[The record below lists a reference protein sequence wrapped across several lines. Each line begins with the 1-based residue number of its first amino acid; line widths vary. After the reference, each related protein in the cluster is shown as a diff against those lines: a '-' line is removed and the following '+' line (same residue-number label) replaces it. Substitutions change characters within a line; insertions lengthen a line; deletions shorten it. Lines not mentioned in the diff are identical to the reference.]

1 MTYLVTARKWR
12 PSKFSEVVGQEHVT
26 ATLLNSLKL
35 GRVAHAY
42 IFAGPRGVGKTTVA
56 RILAKAINCLNPQDY
71 EPCNECEMC
80 LEISNGRSID
90 ILEIDGASNRGID
103 EVRDLRESV
112 RYTPTKAKYK
122 VYIIDEVHM
131 LTKEAFNALLKTL
144 EEPPP
149 HILFIFATTEPHRVP
164 STILSRCQR
173 FDFRRIEIQKIIER
187 LKLIAQQDGVQ
198 IDEDSLFT
206 IAKKANGSLRDALS
220 IFDQVVSFC
229 GENIKFEDVIKALNI
244 IDQEV
249 FFKVT
254 DIVKQKNIKAGLELI
269 DEIVKLGYD
278 FQEFLSGLSE
288 HLRNFLVV
296 ITTKSTELIEATEYY
311 KSRYISQANDF
322 SEADIVRMLK
332 IVNDAEISIKW
343 APQPRLKLEMVIT
356 QLASLDSTVKIQE
369 LISKIEELEKYLNS
383 SGGATP
389 ENFNKP
395 PKGGNKLNMTSTP
408 TPQSI
413 QQVKSPSK
421 NDAISLQSADIID
434 DINKLFDE
442 PTEIY
447 ETKTLIKNETPEIIN
462 PEKFLNLIREKW
474 EEIANKAQNY
484 NLNLTTALK
493 LSWPIEIKNFKL
505 NIGTS
510 NDLHLEWIKKNRGF
524 LREAIKELCGFELE
538 IGVSIV
544 DVEKLREEIIQLSP
558 DLKLKKL
565 INESPFVKS
574 LIQNLGAK
582 PID

>member
-1 MTYLVTARKWR
+1 MAYLVTARKWR

-42 IFAGPRGVGKTTVA
+42 IFAGPRGIGKTTVA

-80 LEISNGRSID
+80 VEISNGRSID
-90 ILEIDGASNRGID
+90 VLEIDGASNRGID

-187 LKLIAQQDGVQ
+187 LKLIAQQDKIQ
-198 IDEDSLFT
+198 IDDDSLFT

-229 GENIKFEDVIKALNI
+229 GEKIKFEDVIKALNI
-244 IDQEV
+244 IDQEI
-249 FFKVT
+249 FFRVT
-254 DIVKQKNIKAGLELI
+254 DIVKEKNIKAGLELV
-269 DEIVKLGYD
+269 DEITKLGYD
-278 FQEFLSGLSE
+278 FQEFLTGLSE

-311 KSRYISQANDF
+311 KSRYISQANNF
-322 SEADIVRMLK
+322 TESDIIRMLK
-332 IVNDAEISIKW
+332 IVNDAEASIKW

-356 QLASLDSTVKIQE
+356 QLASLDSAVKIQE
-369 LISKIEELEKYLNS
+369 LLAKIEELEKYLNS
-383 SGGATP
+383 SGGANP
-389 ENFNKP
+389 ENFNIP
-395 PKGGNKLNMTSTP
+395 PEGGNKSKVEMSPTS
-408 TPQSI
+408 QNI
-413 QQVKSPSK
+413 QPKPSQK
-421 NDAISLQSADIID
+421 TETLTLQSDDID
-434 DINKLFDE
+434 SINKLFDD
-442 PTEIY
+442 PTQTY
-447 ETKTLIKNETPEIIN
+447 EKKIFQKRETPKIID
-462 PEKFLNLIREKW
+462 PEKILNLIREKW
-474 EEIANKAQNY
+474 DEIVNKAQSY

-493 LSWPIEIKNFKL
+493 FSWPIAIKESKL

-510 NDLHLEWIKKNRGF
+510 TDLHLEWIKKNRSF
-524 LREAIKELCGFELE
+524 LREKIKELCNLDLE
-538 IGVSIV
+538 I
-544 DVEKLREEIIQLSP
+544 DVKIAEVEQLNEKIKQLSP

-565 INESPFVKS
+565 IDDSPFVKS
-574 LIQNLGAK
+574 LIEILDAK

>member
-1 MTYLVTARKWR
+1 MAYLVTARKWR

-42 IFAGPRGVGKTTVA
+42 IFAGPRGIGKTTVA

-80 LEISNGRSID
+80 VEISNGRSID
-90 ILEIDGASNRGID
+90 VLEIDGASNRGID

-187 LKLIAQQDGVQ
+187 LKLIAQQDKIQ
-198 IDEDSLFT
+198 IDDDSLFT

-220 IFDQVVSFC
+220 LFDQVVSFC
-229 GENIKFEDVIKALNI
+229 GEKIKFEDVIKALNI
-244 IDQEV
+244 IDQEI
-249 FFKVT
+249 FFRVT
-254 DIVKQKNIKAGLELI
+254 DIVKEKNIKAGLELV
-269 DEIVKLGYD
+269 DEITKLGYD
-278 FQEFLSGLSE
+278 FQEFLTGLSE

-311 KSRYISQANDF
+311 KSRYISQANNF
-322 SEADIVRMLK
+322 TESDIIRMLK
-332 IVNDAEISIKW
+332 IVNDAEASIKW

-356 QLASLDSTVKIQE
+356 QLASLDSAVKIQE
-369 LISKIEELEKYLNS
+369 LLAKIEELEKYLNS
-383 SGGATP
+383 SGGANP
-389 ENFNKP
+389 ENFNIP
-395 PKGGNKLNMTSTP
+395 PEGGNKSKVEMSPTS
-408 TPQSI
+408 QNI
-413 QQVKSPSK
+413 QPKPSQK
-421 NDAISLQSADIID
+421 TETLTLQSDDID
-434 DINKLFDE
+434 SINKLFDE
-442 PTEIY
+442 PTQTY
-447 ETKTLIKNETPEIIN
+447 EKKIFQKRETPKIID
-462 PEKFLNLIREKW
+462 PEKILNLIREKW
-474 EEIANKAQNY
+474 DEIVNKAQSY

-493 LSWPIEIKNFKL
+493 FSWPIAIKESKL

-510 NDLHLEWIKKNRGF
+510 TDLHLEWIKKNRSF
-524 LREAIKELCGFELE
+524 LREKIKELCNLDLE
-538 IGVSIV
+538 I
-544 DVEKLREEIIQLSP
+544 DVKIAEVEQLNEKIKQLSP

-565 INESPFVKS
+565 IDDSPFVKS
-574 LIQNLGAK
+574 LIEILDAK

>member
-1 MTYLVTARKWR
+1 MTYLVTARKYR
-12 PSKFSEVVGQEHVT
+12 PTKFSEVVGQEHVT

-56 RILAKAINCLNPQDY
+56 RILAKAINCLNPKDY

-80 LEISNGRSID
+80 VEISNGRSID
-90 ILEIDGASNRGID
+90 VLEIDGASNRGID

-164 STILSRCQR
+164 PTILSRCQR

-187 LKLIAQQDGVQ
+187 LKLIAQQDKIQ
-198 IDEDSLFT
+198 IDDDSLFT

-229 GENIKFEDVIKALNI
+229 GEKIKIEDVINALNI
-244 IDQEV
+244 IDQEI

-254 DIVKQKNIKAGLELI
+254 DIVKNKDIRAGFELV
-269 DEIVKLGYD
+269 DAVVKQGYD

-288 HLRNFLVV
+288 HLRNILVA
-296 ITTKSTELIEATEYY
+296 ITTKSDELIEATEYY
-311 KSRYISQANDF
+311 KKRYLE
-322 SEADIVRMLK
+322 EAKQFNESDVLRMLK
-332 IVNDAEISIKW
+332 IVNDAEITIKW
-343 APQPRLKLEMVIT
+343 SPQPRLKLEMVIT
-356 QLASLDSTVKIQE
+356 QLASIDSTIKIQE
-369 LISKIEELEKYLNS
+369 LLSKIEELEKRFDS
-383 SGGATP
+383 
-389 ENFNKP
+389 ENFNNP
-395 PKGGNKLNMTSTP
+395 PKGGNKIEPVKT
-408 TPQSI
+408 QSV
-413 QQVKSPSK
+413 Q
-421 NDAISLQSADIID
+421 N
-434 DINKLFDE
+434 
-442 PTEIY
+442 TEKKE
-447 ETKTLIKNETPEIIN
+447 ETKNETHSLQTEDISTINILFEDPLADYKIKSSAKNDKPENKIEN
-462 PEKFLNLIREKW
+462 PDKLLNSIREKW
-474 EEIANKAQNY
+474 DELADIAQSF
-484 NLNLTTALK
+484 NLNLATALK
-493 LSWPIEIKNFKL
+493 LSYPIELKNQKL
-505 NIGTS
+505 KVGAS
-510 NDLHLEWIKKNRGF
+510 NDIHLEWIKKNRPF
-524 LREAIKELCGFELE
+524 IREKLKELFGVEFEIELG
-538 IGVSIV
+538 IC
-544 DVEKLREEIIQLSP
+544 DVEKFKEDVVKYSP

-574 LIQNLGAK
+574 LVENLGAK

>member
-80 LEISNGRSID
+80 VEISNGRSID
-90 ILEIDGASNRGID
+90 VLEIDGASNRGID

-187 LKLIAQQDGVQ
+187 LKLIAQQDKIQ
-198 IDEDSLFT
+198 IDDDSLFT

-229 GENIKFEDVIKALNI
+229 GEKIKFEDVIKALNI
-244 IDQEV
+244 IDQEI
-249 FFKVT
+249 FFRVT
-254 DIVKQKNIKAGLELI
+254 DIVKEKNIKAGLELV
-269 DEIVKLGYD
+269 DEITKLGYD
-278 FQEFLSGLSE
+278 FQEFLTGLSE

-311 KSRYISQANDF
+311 KSRYISQANNF
-322 SEADIVRMLK
+322 TESDIIRMLK
-332 IVNDAEISIKW
+332 IVNDAEASIKW

-356 QLASLDSTVKIQE
+356 QLASLDSAVKIQE
-369 LISKIEELEKYLNS
+369 LLAKIEELEKYLNS
-383 SGGATP
+383 SGGANP
-389 ENFNKP
+389 ENFNIP
-395 PKGGNKLNMTSTP
+395 PEGGNKSKVEMSPTS
-408 TPQSI
+408 QNI
-413 QQVKSPSK
+413 QPKPSQK
-421 NDAISLQSADIID
+421 TETLTLQSDDID
-434 DINKLFDE
+434 SINKLFDE
-442 PTEIY
+442 PTQTY
-447 ETKTLIKNETPEIIN
+447 EKKIFQKRETPKIID
-462 PEKFLNLIREKW
+462 PEKILNLIREKW
-474 EEIANKAQNY
+474 DEIVNKAQSY

-493 LSWPIEIKNFKL
+493 FSWPIAIKESKL

-510 NDLHLEWIKKNRGF
+510 TDLHLEWIKKNRSF
-524 LREAIKELCGFELE
+524 LREKIKELCNLDLE
-538 IGVSIV
+538 I
-544 DVEKLREEIIQLSP
+544 DVKIAEVEQLNEKIKQLSP

-565 INESPFVKS
+565 IDDSPFVKS
-574 LIQNLGAK
+574 LIEILDAK

>member
-1 MTYLVTARKWR
+1 MTYLVTARKYR
-12 PSKFSEVVGQEHVT
+12 PTKFSEVVGQEHVT

-56 RILAKAINCLNPQDY
+56 RILAKAINCLNPKDY

-80 LEISNGRSID
+80 VEISSGRSID
-90 ILEIDGASNRGID
+90 VLEIDGASNRGID

-164 STILSRCQR
+164 PTILSRCQR

-187 LKLIAQQDGVQ
+187 LKLIAQQDKIQ
-198 IDEDSLFT
+198 IDDDSLFT

-229 GENIKFEDVIKALNI
+229 GEKIKIEDVINALNI
-244 IDQEV
+244 IDQEI

-254 DIVKQKNIKAGLELI
+254 DIVKNKDIRAGFELV
-269 DEIVKLGYD
+269 DAIVKQGYD

-288 HLRNFLVV
+288 HLRNILVA
-296 ITTKSTELIEATEYY
+296 ITTKSDELIEATEYY
-311 KSRYISQANDF
+311 KKRYLE
-322 SEADIVRMLK
+322 EAKQFNEPDVLRMLK
-332 IVNDAEISIKW
+332 IVNDAEITIKW
-343 APQPRLKLEMVIT
+343 SPQPRLKLEMVIT
-356 QLASLDSTVKIQE
+356 QLASIDSTIKIQE
-369 LISKIEELEKYLNS
+369 LLSKIEELEKRFDS
-383 SGGATP
+383 
-389 ENFNKP
+389 ENFNNP
-395 PKGGNKLNMTSTP
+395 PKGGNKIEPVKT
-408 TPQSI
+408 QSV
-413 QQVKSPSK
+413 Q
-421 NDAISLQSADIID
+421 N
-434 DINKLFDE
+434 
-442 PTEIY
+442 TEKKE
-447 ETKTLIKNETPEIIN
+447 ETKNETHSLQTEDISTINILFEDPLADYKIKSSAKNDKPENKIEN
-462 PEKFLNLIREKW
+462 PDKLLNSIREKW
-474 EEIANKAQNY
+474 DELADIAQSF
-484 NLNLTTALK
+484 NLNLATALK
-493 LSWPIEIKNFKL
+493 LSYPIELKNQKL
-505 NIGTS
+505 KVGAS
-510 NDLHLEWIKKNRGF
+510 NDIHLEWIKKNRPF
-524 LREAIKELCGFELE
+524 IREKLKELFGVEFEIELG
-538 IGVSIV
+538 IC
-544 DVEKLREEIIQLSP
+544 DVEKFKEDVVKYSP

-574 LIQNLGAK
+574 LVENLGAK

>member
-1 MTYLVTARKWR
+1 MAYLVTARKWR

-42 IFAGPRGVGKTTVA
+42 IFAGPRGIGKTTVA

-80 LEISNGRSID
+80 VEISNGRSID
-90 ILEIDGASNRGID
+90 VLEIDGASNRGID

-149 HILFIFATTEPHRVP
+149 HILFFFATTEPHRVP

-187 LKLIAQQDGVQ
+187 LKLIAQQDKIQ
-198 IDEDSLFT
+198 IDDDSLFT

-229 GENIKFEDVIKALNI
+229 GEKIKFEDVIKALNI
-244 IDQEV
+244 IDQEI
-249 FFKVT
+249 FFRVT
-254 DIVKQKNIKAGLELI
+254 DIVKEKNIKAGLELV
-269 DEIVKLGYD
+269 DEITKLGYD
-278 FQEFLSGLSE
+278 FQEFLTGLSE

-311 KSRYISQANDF
+311 KSRYISQANNF
-322 SEADIVRMLK
+322 TESDIIRMLK
-332 IVNDAEISIKW
+332 IVNDAEASIKW

-356 QLASLDSTVKIQE
+356 QLASLDSAVKIQE
-369 LISKIEELEKYLNS
+369 LLAKIEELEKYLNS
-383 SGGATP
+383 SGGANP
-389 ENFNKP
+389 ENFNIP
-395 PKGGNKLNMTSTP
+395 PEGGNKSKVEMSPTS
-408 TPQSI
+408 QNI
-413 QQVKSPSK
+413 QPKPSQK
-421 NDAISLQSADIID
+421 TETLTLQSDDID
-434 DINKLFDE
+434 SINKLFDE
-442 PTEIY
+442 PTQTY
-447 ETKTLIKNETPEIIN
+447 EKKIFQKRETPKIID
-462 PEKFLNLIREKW
+462 PEKILNLIREKW
-474 EEIANKAQNY
+474 DEIVNKAQSY

-493 LSWPIEIKNFKL
+493 FSWPIAIKESKL

-510 NDLHLEWIKKNRGF
+510 TDLHLEWIKKNRSF
-524 LREAIKELCGFELE
+524 LREKIKELCNLDLE
-538 IGVSIV
+538 I
-544 DVEKLREEIIQLSP
+544 DVKIAEVEQLNEKIKQLSP

-565 INESPFVKS
+565 IDDSPFVKS
-574 LIQNLGAK
+574 LIEILDAK

>member
-1 MTYLVTARKWR
+1 MTYLVTARKYR
-12 PSKFSEVVGQEHVT
+12 PTKFSEVVGQEHVT

-80 LEISNGRSID
+80 LEISSGRSID
-90 ILEIDGASNRGID
+90 VLEIDGASNRGID

-164 STILSRCQR
+164 PTILSRCQR

-187 LKLIAQQDGVQ
+187 LKLIAQQDKIQ
-198 IDEDSLFT
+198 IDDDSLFT

-229 GENIKFEDVIKALNI
+229 GEKIKIEDVINALNI
-244 IDQEV
+244 IDQEI

-254 DIVKQKNIKAGLELI
+254 DIVKDKNIRAGFELV
-269 DEIVKLGYD
+269 DTIVKQGYD

-288 HLRNFLVV
+288 HLRNILVA
-296 ITTKSTELIEATEYY
+296 ITTKSDELIEATEYY
-311 KSRYISQANDF
+311 RKRYLEESKQFNESD
-322 SEADIVRMLK
+322 VLRMLK
-332 IVNDAEISIKW
+332 IVNDAEITIKW
-343 APQPRLKLEMVIT
+343 SPQPRLKLEMVIT
-356 QLASLDSTVKIQE
+356 QLASIDSTVKIQE
-369 LISKIEELEKYLNS
+369 LLSKIEELEKRLDS
-383 SGGATP
+383 
-389 ENFNKP
+389 ENFNNP
-395 PKGGNKLNMTSTP
+395 PKGGNKTEP
-408 TPQSI
+408 
-413 QQVKSPSK
+413 VKTQLVQNAEK
-421 NDAISLQSADIID
+421 
-434 DINKLFDE
+434 KE
-442 PTEIY
+442 
-447 ETKTLIKNETPEIIN
+447 ETKNETHSLQTEDISTINILFEDPLADYKTKSSPKTDKSEDKIEN
-462 PEKFLNLIREKW
+462 PEKLLNSIREKW
-474 EEIANKAQNY
+474 DELADIAQSF
-484 NLNLTTALK
+484 NLNLATALK
-493 LSWPIEIKNFKL
+493 LSYPIELKNQKL
-505 NIGTS
+505 KVGAS
-510 NDLHLEWIKKNRGF
+510 NDIHLEWIKKNRPF
-524 LREAIKELCGFELE
+524 LREKLKEMLGVEFEIE
-538 IGVSIV
+538 FGIC
-544 DVEKLREEIIQLSP
+544 DVEKFKEDVVKYSP

-574 LIQNLGAK
+574 LVENLGAK

>member
-1 MTYLVTARKWR
+1 MAYLVTARKWR

-42 IFAGPRGVGKTTVA
+42 IFAGPRGIGKTTVA

-80 LEISNGRSID
+80 VEISNGRSID
-90 ILEIDGASNRGID
+90 VLEIDGASNRGID

-187 LKLIAQQDGVQ
+187 LKLIAQQDKIQ
-198 IDEDSLFT
+198 IDDDSLFT

-229 GENIKFEDVIKALNI
+229 GEKIKFEDVIKALNI
-244 IDQEV
+244 IDQEI
-249 FFKVT
+249 FFRVT
-254 DIVKQKNIKAGLELI
+254 DIVKEKNIKAGLELV
-269 DEIVKLGYD
+269 DEITKLGYD
-278 FQEFLSGLSE
+278 FQEFLTGLSE

-311 KSRYISQANDF
+311 KSRYISQANNF
-322 SEADIVRMLK
+322 TESDIIRMLK
-332 IVNDAEISIKW
+332 IVNDAEASIKW

-356 QLASLDSTVKIQE
+356 QLASLDSAVKIQE
-369 LISKIEELEKYLNS
+369 LLAKIEELEKYLNS
-383 SGGATP
+383 SGGANP
-389 ENFNKP
+389 ENFNIP
-395 PKGGNKLNMTSTP
+395 PEGGNKSKVEMSPTS
-408 TPQSI
+408 QNI
-413 QQVKSPSK
+413 QPKPSQK
-421 NDAISLQSADIID
+421 TETLTLQSDDID
-434 DINKLFDE
+434 SINKLFDE
-442 PTEIY
+442 PTQTY
-447 ETKTLIKNETPEIIN
+447 EKKIFQKRETPKIID
-462 PEKFLNLIREKW
+462 PEKILNLIREKW
-474 EEIANKAQNY
+474 DEIVNKAQSY

-493 LSWPIEIKNFKL
+493 FSWPIAIKESKL

-510 NDLHLEWIKKNRGF
+510 
-524 LREAIKELCGFELE
+524 
-538 IGVSIV
+538 
-544 DVEKLREEIIQLSP
+544 
-558 DLKLKKL
+558 
-565 INESPFVKS
+565 
-574 LIQNLGAK
+574 
-582 PID
+582 

>member
-12 PSKFSEVVGQEHVT
+12 PTRFSEVVGQEHVT

-56 RILAKAINCLNPQDY
+56 RILAKAINCLDPQNY
-71 EPCNECEMC
+71 EPCNQCEMC
-80 LEISNGRSID
+80 VEISNGRSID
-90 ILEIDGASNRGID
+90 VLEIDGASNRGID

-187 LKLIAQQDGVQ
+187 LKLIAQQDKIQ
-198 IDEDSLFT
+198 IDDDSLFT

-229 GENIKFEDVIKALNI
+229 GEKIKFDDVIKALNI
-244 IDQEV
+244 IDQEI

-254 DIVKQKNIKAGLELI
+254 DIVKEKDIKAGFELV
-269 DEIVKLGYD
+269 DEIIKLGYD

-288 HLRNFLVV
+288 HLRNFLVA
-296 ITTKSTELIEATEYY
+296 ITTKSAELIEATEYY
-311 KSRYISQANDF
+311 KTRYINEAKDF
-322 SEADIVRMLK
+322 NESDILRMLK
-332 IVNDAEISIKW
+332 IVNDAEISIRW
-343 APQPRLKLEMVIT
+343 TPQPRLKLEMVIT

-369 LISKIEELEKYLNS
+369 LISKIEKIENSLNS
-383 SGGATP
+383 SGGISS
-389 ENFNKP
+389 ENFNNP
-395 PKGGNKLNMTSTP
+395 PKRGNKSENSVYLNENN
-408 TPQSI
+408 I
-413 QQVKSPSK
+413 KSEAKK
-421 NDAISLQSADIID
+421 NDSSQLQHD
-434 DINKLFDE
+434 DIQEINRLFQD
-442 PTEIY
+442 PLVKY
-447 ETKTLIKNETPEIIN
+447 ETKTPPKLEQRKIED

-474 EEIANKAQNY
+474 DEIANRAQNY
-484 NLNLTTALK
+484 NLNLATSLK
-493 LSWPIEIKNFKL
+493 LSYPLEIKNTKL
-505 NIGTS
+505 NIGTAT
-510 NDLHLEWIKKNRGF
+510 DIHLEWIRKNIGF
-524 LREAIKELCGFELE
+524 LRKEISEICGAELDIE
-538 IGVSIV
+538 PLIC
-544 DVEKLREEIIQLSP
+544 DVEKLKDEIIQNSP

-574 LIQNLGAK
+574 LIENLGAR

>member
-1 MTYLVTARKWR
+1 MTYLVTARKYR
-12 PSKFSEVVGQEHVT
+12 PTKFSEVVGQEHVT

-56 RILAKAINCLNPQDY
+56 RILAKAINCLNPKDY

-80 LEISNGRSID
+80 VEISSGRSID
-90 ILEIDGASNRGID
+90 VLEIDGASNRGID

-164 STILSRCQR
+164 PTILSRCQR

-187 LKLIAQQDGVQ
+187 LKLIAQQDKIQ
-198 IDEDSLFT
+198 IDDDSLFT

-229 GENIKFEDVIKALNI
+229 GEKIKIEDVINALNI
-244 IDQEV
+244 IDQEI

-254 DIVKQKNIKAGLELI
+254 DIVKNKDIRAGFELV
-269 DEIVKLGYD
+269 DAIVKQGYD

-288 HLRNFLVV
+288 HLRNILVA
-296 ITTKSTELIEATEYY
+296 ITTKSDELIEATEYY
-311 KSRYISQANDF
+311 KKRYLE
-322 SEADIVRMLK
+322 EAKQFNEPDVLRMLK
-332 IVNDAEISIKW
+332 IVNDAEITIKW
-343 APQPRLKLEMVIT
+343 SPQPRLKLEMVIT
-356 QLASLDSTVKIQE
+356 QLASIDSTVKIQE
-369 LISKIEELEKYLNS
+369 LISKIEELEKRFDS
-383 SGGATP
+383 
-389 ENFNKP
+389 ENFNNP
-395 PKGGNKLNMTSTP
+395 PKGGNKIEPVKT
-408 TPQSI
+408 QSA
-413 QQVKSPSK
+413 QNTEKKEETK
-421 NDAISLQSADIID
+421 NEAHSLQTEDISTINILFEDPLADYKTKPSAEADKPE
-434 DINKLFDE
+434 NKIE
-442 PTEIY
+442 
-447 ETKTLIKNETPEIIN
+447 N
-462 PEKFLNLIREKW
+462 PDKLLNSIREKW
-474 EEIANKAQNY
+474 DELADIAQSF
-484 NLNLTTALK
+484 NLNLATALK
-493 LSWPIEIKNFKL
+493 LSYPIELKNQKL
-505 NIGTS
+505 KVGAS
-510 NDLHLEWIKKNRGF
+510 NDIHLEWIKKNRPF
-524 LREAIKELCGFELE
+524 IREKLKELFGVEFEIELG
-538 IGVSIV
+538 IC
-544 DVEKLREEIIQLSP
+544 DVEKFKEDVVKYSP

-574 LIQNLGAK
+574 LVENLGAK